1 MVLCSGRLLAAMRT
15 PRRSLLT
22 TPAPRSPPRDG
33 QTYTVGI
40 LQQMQHVALD
50 AATQGFQDAL
60 TDKLGD
66 SVTIDP
72 QNASGDSANCATIA
86 NNFVSQ
92 GVDLIMANG
101 TTALQAAASATSTI
115 PILGTSITEYGVAL
129 GIDGFTGTTGY
140 NVSGTSDLAPLDQQ
154 AAMLQEWFPDAQTVG
169 LLYCSAE
176 PNSQYQV
183 DTVQSYL
190 EEAGITCTQYSF
202 SDSNDLS
209 AVATT
214 ACAESDVVYVPTD
227 NTAANNAELIGNISL
242 DTGTPIIA
250 GEEGI
255 CRGCGV
261 ATLTISYYDIG
272 YKTGEMAYEILV
284 NGADPAEMAIAYAP
298 QFTPKY
304 NPDMCEAFGLTPPE
318 GYEAIEPPPDRALP
332 KKQHQSQRKRGFPF
346 PLGLSGAIRPQ
357 TSRCKSCRT
366 LVSGMTSD
374 QKRKTPLLGYLRD
387 KCRLAAVA
395 LRIAPAG
402 TVFRNYLPSRRAS
415 LHRRTFSGKGT
426 SLFRCTLL
434 E

>member
-1 MVLCSGRLLAAMRT
+1 MLNFSRPAYCRRSRSAIPTATRDPGLFLFCAPPLAAASWARKKRRLPDAEKVVSFFSCFLRNSPLASRLVPPESLAN
-15 PRRSLLT
+15 PRFSRFLPSH
-22 TPAPRSPPRDG
+22 PALSRVSQLSCLFTDESASG
-33 QTYTVGI
+33 SQTYTVGI
-40 LQQMQHVALD
+40 IQQVQHEALD

-60 TDKLGD
+60 TELLGD

-72 QNASGDSANCATIA
+72 QNASGDTANCTTIA

-101 TTALQAAASATSTI
+101 TTALQAAATGTSTI

-154 AAMLQEWFPDAQTVG
+154 AEMLHTWFPDAQTVG

-183 DTVQSYL
+183 DTVQGYL
-190 EEAGITCTQYSF
+190 EDLGYTCTQYSF

-209 AVATT
+209 AVASSACT
-214 ACAESDVVYVPTD
+214 ASDVLYVPTD

-255 CRGCGV
+255 CKGCGV

-272 YKTGEMAYEILV
+272 YKTGEMAYDILV
-284 NGADPAEMAIAYAP
+284 NGADPATMPIEYAP

-304 NPDMCEAFGLTPPE
+304 NPTMCEALGLTPPD
-318 GYEAIEPPPDRALP
+318 GYEAIAE
-332 KKQHQSQRKRGFPF
+332 
-346 PLGLSGAIRPQ
+346 
-357 TSRCKSCRT
+357 
-366 LVSGMTSD
+366 
-374 QKRKTPLLGYLRD
+374 
-387 KCRLAAVA
+387 
-395 LRIAPAG
+395 
-402 TVFRNYLPSRRAS
+402 
-415 LHRRTFSGKGT
+415 
-426 SLFRCTLL
+426 
-434 E
+434 